1 MRGFKIM
8 DHFNFGGDDWDS
20 IPKMNKKQKRNF
32 VFILISLILFFL
44 FATIYDIIT

>member
-1 MRGFKIM
+1 MRGFKTM
-8 DHFNFGGDDWDS
+8 DHFNFRDDDWDS

-32 VFILISLILFFL
+32 VIILISVILFFL